1 MPEKEVLVVSFP
13 KIPSTRGRAVRQNQR
28 IIRYDACDTPAAR
41 DDFKPA
47 SRQGEI
53 ETMVAAANTV
63 KPISHAKNIPLRG
76 HGALWQPINGG
87 SDGPRQL
94 L

>member
-1 MPEKEVLVVSFP
+1 MLAILQLLGTTS
-13 KIPSTRGRAVRQNQR
+13 SRR
-28 IIRYDACDTPAAR
+28 R
-41 DDFKPA
+41 DK
-47 SRQGEI
+47 REI